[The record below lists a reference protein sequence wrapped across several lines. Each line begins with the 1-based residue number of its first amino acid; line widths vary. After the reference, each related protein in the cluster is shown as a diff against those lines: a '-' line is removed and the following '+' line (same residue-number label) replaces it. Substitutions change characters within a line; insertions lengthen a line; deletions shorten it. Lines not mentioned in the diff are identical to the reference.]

1 MAAVS
6 AALYLSVHMVVSRDP
21 LCGEYETADREI
33 DSTGGRRKAAL
44 HSLVDTSARPPLQR
58 FEENS

>member
-21 LCGEYETADREI
+21 LSGEYETADREI

-44 HSLVDTSARPPLQR
+44 HSLVDTSATI
-58 FEENS
+58 